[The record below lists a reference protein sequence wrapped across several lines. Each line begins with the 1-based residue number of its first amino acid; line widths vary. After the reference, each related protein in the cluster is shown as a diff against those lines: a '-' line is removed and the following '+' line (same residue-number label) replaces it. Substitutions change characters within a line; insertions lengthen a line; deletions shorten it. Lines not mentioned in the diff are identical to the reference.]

1 MNKDKKSSKTP
12 ILNKGKYNDY
22 DILFDCKQTAHDLLV
37 LYFYFMAE
45 VSSEQ
50 NFNKI
55 EEVAYE
61 LIEDYRG
68 ILTLITKL
76 GWFNEV
82 YADDKDVVSLIQEL
96 KNKIKDIEDEN
107 NVH

>member
-1 MNKDKKSSKTP
+1 MIKRKSKVP
-12 ILNKGKYNDY
+12 ILNQNQFNDY
-22 DILFDCKQTAHDLLV
+22 DLLYDCKQTAHDLLV

-68 ILTLITKL
+68 ILNLIVKL
-76 GWFNEV
+76 GWYKEDRVTNEE
-82 YADDKDVVSLIQEL
+82 VVSLIKTL
-96 KNKIKDIEDEN
+96 KMKRKKIEEHN
-107 NVH
+107 ND

>member
-1 MNKDKKSSKTP
+1 MNKKNFKTKTP
-12 ILNKGKYNDY
+12 IANKDQFNDY
-22 DILFDCKQTAHDLLV
+22 DILYDCKQTAHDLLV

-61 LIEDYRG
+61 LIEDYRQM
-68 ILTLITKL
+68 LTLIQKL
-76 GWFNEV
+76 GWYHEDSIPNAEV
-82 YADDKDVVSLIQEL
+82 VHLIHSLKL
-96 KNKIKDIEDEN
+96 KRKSIEKKN
-107 NVH
+107 NL

>member
-1 MNKDKKSSKTP
+1 MF
-12 ILNKGKYNDY
+12 LNKGKYNDY

-96 KNKIKDIEDEN
+96 KNKRKDIEDEN

>member
-1 MNKDKKSSKTP
+1 MNKKTLSKTP
-12 ILNKGKYNDY
+12 INHKEEFNDY
-22 DILFDCKQTAHDLLV
+22 DILYDCKQTAHDLLV

-68 ILTLITKL
+68 MLTLIQQL
-76 GWFNEV
+76 GWYHEDIIPNNE
-82 YADDKDVVSLIQEL
+82 VVSLIHSL
-96 KNKIKDIEDEN
+96 KSKRKTIEKKN
-107 NVH
+107 NL